1 MTRRE
6 FIKAVSLGAASIS
19 LWPTR
24 SSHAAPARKPNVV
37 IILADDLGN
46 ADTTIFKGWIKTPCI
61 RRMSKEG
68 LTFTDFHTNSSVC
81 SPTRAA
87 LMTGRY
93 QQRVGIVDVVARHLD
108 TPGLLPTELTLPRL
122 MKQGGYRTALFGK
135 WHLGVEPKYN
145 PVHHGFDEFRGY
157 LDGYVDYH
165 DHAKYWRNGLK
176 IDPQKGYSTHLIT
189 SNSVDFIKR
198 NKDKPFFMYVAH
210 EAPHLP
216 YQTPEDTVENRKPI
230 PKGKRWAR
238 DRVRPKYRIMVEEM
252 DKGIGEILDTIK
264 GCGIAKDTFV
274 FFFSDN
280 GATGSG
286 SNAPYRGGK
295 FSHYEGGH
303 RGGAI
308 AWMPGRI
315 KAGATTDAFTVAM
328 DLLPTITDLAGVKVP
343 ATRKLDGVSMKDLIF
358 KGADFPDRKI
368 FFGYEPKLGTA
379 LRDGPWKMILKKGK
393 RPKFELYDLR
403 TDIGEKNNLVA
414 KHPKRAAEMKA
425 AIEKWAAEMQVA
437 VDVHRRKDRP
447 RIKSWP

>member
-1 MTRRE
+1 MNRRG
-6 FIKAVSLGAASIS
+6 FIKAVGLGAAGLS
-19 LWPTR
+19 LRPIRTF
-24 SSHAAPARKPNVV
+24 AASTARKPNVI

-46 ADTTIFKGWIKTPCI
+46 ADTTIFDGWIKTPCI
-61 RRMSKEG
+61 KRMSKEG
-68 LTFTDFHTNSSVC
+68 LTFSDFHTNSSVC

-108 TPGLLPTELTLPRL
+108 TPGLLPNELTLPRL

-135 WHLGVEPKYN
+135 WHLGVESKYN

-165 DHAKYWRNGLK
+165 AHAKYWHNGLK
-176 IDPQKGYSTHLIT
+176 LEPQKGYSTHLIT
-189 SNSVDFIKR
+189 SNSVEFIKR

-230 PKGKRWAR
+230 PKGQRWNR
-238 DRVRPKYRIMVEEM
+238 DRIRPKYKIMVEEM
-252 DKGIGEILDTIK
+252 DKGIGEILDTITK
-264 GCGIAKDTFV
+264 CGIEKDTFV

-308 AWMPGRI
+308 AWMPGKI
-315 KAGATTDAFTVAM
+315 KAGATTKAFTVGM
-328 DLLPTITDLAGVKVP
+328 DLLPTITDLAGIKVP
-343 ATRKLDGVSMKDLIF
+343 ADRKLDGTSMKDLIF
-358 KGADFPDRKI
+358 SGADFPDRKI

-379 LRDGPWKMILKKGK
+379 LRDGPWKMIVKTGK
-393 RPKFELYDLR
+393 RAKFELYDLR
-403 TDIGEKNNLVA
+403 TDIGEKTNLVD
-414 KHPKRAAEMKA
+414 KHPKRAAEMKS
-425 AIEKWAAEMQVA
+425 AIEKWAAEMQVYVEA
-437 VDVHRRKDRP
+437 KRRTDRP
-447 RIKSWP
+447 RIKTWP